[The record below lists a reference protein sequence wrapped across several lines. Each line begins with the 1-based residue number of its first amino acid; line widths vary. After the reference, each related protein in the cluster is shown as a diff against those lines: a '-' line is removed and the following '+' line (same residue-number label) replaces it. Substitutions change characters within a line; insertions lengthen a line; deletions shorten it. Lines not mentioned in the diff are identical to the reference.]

1 MKEGGVERVK
11 VFIYL
16 SEDVEDLASLVHGEL
31 PQTSGQTTSDGET
44 TLVGSDGTAK
54 VPVISLHGDGL
65 AGDGS
70 ALSTVGDGS
79 SDGAREGEEDSE
91 VVAGGSLDG
100 ARGLGLDEVLTLG
113 EEVESPCSGSSDN
126 SLVVGGD
133 ADGDWVTVG
142 VAGVSGPSVLKEVV
156 LGVQVDVVDVESD
169 GHDDGK
175 RGVQCVVVVEEIVDE
190 GDDVVGGGE
199 DSLLSVDS
207 ESSGS
212 VEVMVDVTSELVA
225 DHTELVGGEFH
236 TAGGTALR
244 VWFLV
249 LLELVSGKT

>member
-1 MKEGGVERVK
+1 MC
-11 VFIYL
+11 
-16 SEDVEDLASLVHGEL
+16 SLC
-31 PQTSGQTTSDGET
+31 D
-44 TLVGSDGTAK
+44 
-54 VPVISLHGDGL
+54 
-65 AGDGS
+65 
-70 ALSTVGDGS
+70 TVS
-79 SDGAREGEEDSE
+79 
-91 VVAGGSLDG
+91 
-100 ARGLGLDEVLTLG
+100 
-113 EEVESPCSGSSDN
+113 
-126 SLVVGGD
+126 
-133 ADGDWVTVG
+133 
-142 VAGVSGPSVLKEVV
+142 V
-156 LGVQVDVVDVESD
+156 LGVLSCTHVDVVDVESD

-244 VWFLV
+244 V
-249 LLELVSGKT
+249 